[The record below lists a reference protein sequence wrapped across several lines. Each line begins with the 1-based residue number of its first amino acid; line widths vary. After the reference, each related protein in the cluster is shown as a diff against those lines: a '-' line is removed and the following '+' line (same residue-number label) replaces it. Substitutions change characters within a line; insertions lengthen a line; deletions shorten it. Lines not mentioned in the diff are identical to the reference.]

1 MGRIADILADSGH
14 DVVVLLP
21 ECDKRIKTDGTML
34 ARTIHAPCNFD
45 VLVEL
50 LSLLDNIWSI
60 NTRRVDFIIH
70 MAWIFSSK
78 ENLICNGLLA
88 DVGLMRR
95 LKDEKFDL
103 GISEAFSFCGFG
115 VFDKIGLQK
124 HLSAFNTEI
133 FEAFTEPYGI
143 SYNPSHVPA
152 LLGRSSDMMNF
163 MERLDNF
170 IVFLNTYALTR
181 LVAVPHALQPFEEH
195 IRRPFTIVE
204 SIITACGKDIWD
216 FIGVL
221 EPRPNCCFSGMKGEY
236 SGKQMPPSGNLGD
249 VAPLTSARRLLL
261 WMFYQAMEN
270 LITACGKDI
279 WDFIGVLEPRP
290 NCCFSGM
297 KGEYSGKQM
306 PPSGNLGDV
315 APLTSARRLL
325 LWMFYQAMENLVF
338 LITETQKYIPS
349 PQEEILAN
357 CPFIFVNTN
366 ILFEFPRELNSKI
379 VFVSGISASQSNSLD
394 EDFQRLMDAST
405 GGVVLVSFGTI
416 ALSSQMPPDLK
427 SAFVSAFQHFPEIT
441 FIWKYELDDE
451 VASDLPNVIKRKWV
465 PQSALLVTDNFRA
478 SQLRSFQTALAL
490 CNRSGHRNMRA
501 FISHCGTNGLS
512 ESVNAGIPMVCVPL
526 FFDQI
531 RSAKKLEKQHTAFI
545 IHKHNLTAQSVQWA
559 IRTILYEKSY
569 SISARRLSAMTKDV
583 MIPLEEQINRH
594 AKVAINM
601 RKVEKL
607 DPSGRRLNYFQFFLV
622 DLTAIPLILIILLG
636 ANLCDL

>member
-1 MGRIADILADSGH
+1 M
-14 DVVVLLP
+14 
-21 ECDKRIKTDGTML
+21 
-34 ARTIHAPCNFD
+34 
-45 VLVEL
+45 
-50 LSLLDNIWSI
+50 
-60 NTRRVDFIIH
+60 
-70 MAWIFSSK
+70 
-78 ENLICNGLLA
+78 
-88 DVGLMRR
+88 MRR

-143 SYNPSHVPA
+143 SYNPSHVP
-152 LLGRSSDMMNF
+152 
-163 MERLDNF
+163 
-170 IVFLNTYALTR
+170 
-181 LVAVPHALQPFEEH
+181 
-195 IRRPFTIVE
+195 
-204 SIITACGKDIWD
+204 GKDLFCI
-216 FIGVL
+216 L
-221 EPRPNCCFSGMKGEY
+221 SR
-236 SGKQMPPSGNLGD
+236 NL
-249 VAPLTSARRLLL
+249 PFQQILKERIILSRSYLS
-261 WMFYQAMEN
+261 
-270 LITACGKDI
+270 CK
-279 WDFIGVLEPRP
+279 
-290 NCCFSGM
+290 
-297 KGEYSGKQM
+297 
-306 PPSGNLGDV
+306 
-315 APLTSARRLL
+315 
-325 LWMFYQAMENLVF
+325 
-338 LITETQKYIPS
+338 
-349 PQEEILAN
+349 EILAN

-465 PQSALLVTDNFRA
+465 PQSALL
-478 SQLRSFQTALAL
+478 
-490 CNRSGHRNMRA
+490 GHRNMRA

-545 IHKHNLTAQSVQWA
+545 IHKHNLTAQSLQWA